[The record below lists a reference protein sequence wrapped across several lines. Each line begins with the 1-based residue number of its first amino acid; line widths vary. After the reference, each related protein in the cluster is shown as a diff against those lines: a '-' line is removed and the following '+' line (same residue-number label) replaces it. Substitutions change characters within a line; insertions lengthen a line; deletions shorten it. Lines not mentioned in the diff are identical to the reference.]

1 MDRHALNLDVE
12 QLLCLASILLGA
24 AYADGS
30 YDGAEAEE
38 IGDILHELIDE
49 DSFPGLLADH
59 IDTFDREAFEL
70 ESVVD
75 ALALED
81 ADERQ
86 AVLAL
91 VHRVTEA
98 DDIHDLEE
106 SDYIERLADLLG
118 VEDEYYDE
126 YLIEVIE
133 VIEPPPLP
141 DDV

>member
-38 IGDILHELIDE
+38 IGDILHDLIED
-49 DSFPGLLADH
+49 DSFPDQLADH
-59 IDTFDREAFEL
+59 IDTFDLDAFEL
-70 ESVVD
+70 DSVVD
-75 ALALED
+75 ALSLED
-81 ADERQ
+81 DEERQ

-98 DDIHDLEE
+98 DDVHDLEE
-106 SDYIERLADLLG
+106 SDYIERLADLMG
-118 VEDEYYDE
+118 VEDEYYDD
-126 YLIEVIE
+126 YIVDVIE
-133 VIEPPPLP
+133 VVEPPPLP